1 MTWSTFPHKQKQKL
15 SQQHR
20 NFFRC
25 FNTAHFQ
32 LPSCI
37 FNALPQLNFPLLILY
52 FLLFLLLYFQPSTS
66 RCVSTPNQTSCASCS
81 FAESIVNKHSEAPQ
95 ILAADIYKHWGAYKV
110 WDHGQASQ
118 HKLKHQLIS
127 SVQHR
132 CSTCK
137 AWNGS
142 LIECLVRSCG
152 QKWSHQLSINCVSLQ
167 TVRSQFN
174 LSEISPTL
182 PALIAGHW

>member
-1 MTWSTFPHKQKQKL
+1 MMMTYKVMMKMVVVIRMVVKIESKVDIMTWSTFPHKQKQKL

-110 WDHGQASQ
+110 
-118 HKLKHQLIS
+118 
-127 SVQHR
+127 
-132 CSTCK
+132 
-137 AWNGS
+137 
-142 LIECLVRSCG
+142 
-152 QKWSHQLSINCVSLQ
+152 
-167 TVRSQFN
+167 
-174 LSEISPTL
+174 
-182 PALIAGHW
+182 